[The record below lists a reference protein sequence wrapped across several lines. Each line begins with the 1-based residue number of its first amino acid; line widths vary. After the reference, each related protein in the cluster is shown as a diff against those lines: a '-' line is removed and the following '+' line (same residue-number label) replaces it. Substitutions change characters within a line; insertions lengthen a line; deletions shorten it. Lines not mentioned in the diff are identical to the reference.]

1 MLTGLMKFTHYYF
14 YNYISMLKFTSIM
27 IATFGI
33 FINTWYKDTKATA
46 V

>member
-1 MLTGLMKFTHYYF
+1 
-14 YNYISMLKFTSIM
+14 MLKFTSIVM